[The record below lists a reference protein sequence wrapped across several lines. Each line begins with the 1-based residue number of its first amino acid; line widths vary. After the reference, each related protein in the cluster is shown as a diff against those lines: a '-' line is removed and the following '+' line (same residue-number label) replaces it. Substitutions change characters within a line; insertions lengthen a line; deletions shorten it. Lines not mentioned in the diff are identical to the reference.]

1 MPAMLLLR
9 SCNNYCLR
17 TALAA
22 IIIMIFDGK
31 IYSNCVAVIGLFS
44 FDLCLG
50 MVMYDNDFLTEG
62 NKI

>member
-1 MPAMLLLR
+1 M
-9 SCNNYCLR
+9 
-17 TALAA
+17 A

-44 FDLCLG
+44 FDFCQG